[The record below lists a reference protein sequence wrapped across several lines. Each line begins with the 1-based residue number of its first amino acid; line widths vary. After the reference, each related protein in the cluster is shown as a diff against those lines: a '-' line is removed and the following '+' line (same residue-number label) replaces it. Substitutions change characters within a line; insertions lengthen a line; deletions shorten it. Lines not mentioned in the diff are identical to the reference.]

1 MTLQI
6 EARAALIRM
15 TRFPSRDV
23 FVRASGHVYWPQPG
37 ELPVPGEVWIA
48 GGEHGAW
55 SVDDLARALE
65 RVAGVTS

>member
-6 EARAALIRM
+6 EAREALIRM
-15 TRFPSRDV
+15 ARYPSRDV

-37 ELPVPGEVWIA
+37 EMPEPGEVWIA

-55 SVDDLARALE
+55 TADDLERAMIAA
-65 RVAGVTS
+65 AGVSQ